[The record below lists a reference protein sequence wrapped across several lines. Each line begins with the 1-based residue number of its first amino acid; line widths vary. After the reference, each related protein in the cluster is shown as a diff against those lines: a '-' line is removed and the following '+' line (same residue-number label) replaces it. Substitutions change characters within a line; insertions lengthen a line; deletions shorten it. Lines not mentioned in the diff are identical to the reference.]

1 MDLTSTT
8 TPDGGQTFV
17 YQERFHVLR

>member
-8 TPDGGQTFV
+8 TPDGGQTFI
-17 YQERFHVLR
+17 YEERFHVLR